1 MLKKIHL
8 YQSNRPIEVI
18 RHWISEGYLELNPP
32 YQRGDVWG
40 TKRRVN
46 LIRSMLLGV
55 PIPSVIINDR
65 MRAEFVGDKN
75 LMFSVIDGKQRITTI
90 AMFFFD
96 KLAVPGEWF
105 DEKYLVRKD
114 GGDVVFSSLSVVGQR
129 LFKNLPM
136 AFSEAAIDSLGGEKE
151 VFDLVNYG
159 GIQQGEVD
167 CD

>member
-1 MLKKIHL
+1 
-8 YQSNRPIEVI
+8 
-18 RHWISEGYLELNPP
+18 
-32 YQRGDVWG
+32 
-40 TKRRVN
+40 
-46 LIRSMLLGV
+46 MLLGV